1 MVKVKYILG
10 SVAAM
15 AVLSLASCA
24 STGDASSCCGKDGKC
39 CSSKA
44 ASKTACGC
52 AAGACTC
59 AAAK

>member
-24 STGDASSCCGKDGKC
+24 STGDGASCCGKDGKSC
-39 CSSKA
+39 

-52 AAGACTC
+52 AAGACKC
-59 AAAK
+59 APGK